1 MAQTNLAFTLGSALA
16 TGQLTDSQ
24 YVKGGYI
31 TVATKTL
38 RNALPKAGTNT
49 DGIIIKGSMVYVQE
63 ENKLYI
69 NVTDLIEYVTG
80 GETDE
85 IAVAVSAEHVATA
98 TVKKI
103 AATKIIYKPSVGEA
117 PEVSVAAALND
128 IYDQIGEGGGV
139 AAQISAAI
147 AGLDATVNQVGTGEN
162 GTGLTLQVIETDG
175 TLTAVAGSINTITGE
190 DINKLFETTTV

>member
-63 ENKLYI
+63 ENKLYKYTGTG
-69 NVTDLIEYVTG
+69 TDG
-80 GETDE
+80 GFEEFQSGNSGIKSISFTDE
-85 IAVAVSAEHVATA
+85 AGTVNSKTPGSDGSIDLGNLITSLANQNADNITEGVFEVERIPDLPASKISDFAIAVDKV
-98 TVKKI
+98 
-103 AATKIIYKPSVGEA
+103 
-117 PEVSVAAALND
+117 
-128 IYDQIGEGGGV
+128 
-139 AAQISAAI
+139 
-147 AGLDATVNQVGTGEN
+147 LD
-162 GTGLTLQVIETDG
+162 
-175 TLTAVAGSINTITGE
+175 AVAGKVSSDAASTPQGVT
-190 DINKLFETTTV
+190 

>member
-63 ENKLYI
+63 ENKLY
-69 NVTDLIEYVTG
+69 NLKRNSNKDVMY
-80 GETDE
+80 
-85 IAVAVSAEHVATA
+85 
-98 TVKKI
+98 
-103 AATKIIYKPSVGEA
+103 
-117 PEVSVAAALND
+117 N
-128 IYDQIGEGGGV
+128 
-139 AAQISAAI
+139 
-147 AGLDATVNQVGTGEN
+147 
-162 GTGLTLQVIETDG
+162 LQ
-175 TLTAVAGSINTITGE
+175 S
-190 DINKLFETTTV
+190 